1 MICEVCGREIAEGR
15 LKALPKTRTCT
26 ACSDVSKVGGFTVI
40 SGKTE
45 YCELQILPEEISTK
59 MKKLQNRH
67 TFGPNVGLSSYG
79 KENFKDHGGW
89 ANPLGD

>member
-1 MICEVCGREIAEGR
+1 MNCEICNIEIPEGR

-26 ACSDVSKVGGFTVI
+26 NCSNTSKVGGFTVI

-45 YCELQILPEEISTK
+45 YCELQVLDANLSTH

-67 TFGPNVGLSSYG
+67 TFGPNVRLSSYG
-79 KENFKDHGGW
+79 KENFKDFGGRKD
-89 ANPLGD
+89 PLK